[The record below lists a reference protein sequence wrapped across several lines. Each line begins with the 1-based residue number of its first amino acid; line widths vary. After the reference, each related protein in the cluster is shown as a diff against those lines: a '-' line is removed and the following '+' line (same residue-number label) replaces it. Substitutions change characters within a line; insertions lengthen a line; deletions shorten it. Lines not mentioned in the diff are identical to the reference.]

1 MAKTKTRYRCSECGA
16 TEPKWTGRCAGCE
29 AWGTLVEE
37 LDGGGGPGAPVAGV
51 APSAAPVP
59 ISEVDPT
66 EFIPRATGVEE
77 LDRVLGGGLVPGSVT
92 LLGGE
97 PGIGKS

>member
-1 MAKTKTRYRCSECGA
+1 MAKIKTSYRCSECGA

-37 LDGGGGPGAPVAGV
+37 LDDPGAGPGAPVV
-51 APSAAPVP
+51 AIAPRTPPVP

-66 EFIPRATGVEE
+66 EFVARPTGIEE

-92 LLGGE
+92 
-97 PGIGKS
+97 